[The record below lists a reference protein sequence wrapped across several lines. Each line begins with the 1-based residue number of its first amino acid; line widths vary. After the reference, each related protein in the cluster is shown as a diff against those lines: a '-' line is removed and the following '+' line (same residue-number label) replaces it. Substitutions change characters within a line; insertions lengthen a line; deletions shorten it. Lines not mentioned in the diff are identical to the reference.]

1 MSFQEILIACLAA
14 FAAGFIDAVVG
25 GGGLVQTPALLI
37 TFPQYPVATLL
48 GTVKIPSFCGTAVS
62 AWQYSKKIA
71 INWALVGRIAL
82 AAFFAALAG
91 SYLVSLLSNAVVKP
105 VIFIILI
112 GVAVYSYTQK
122 SLGTHSFQVDARLAL
137 IRGVSAG
144 LVIGFYDGF
153 IGPGTG
159 SFLVLVFIS
168 LLGFNFMEASAH
180 AKVVN
185 LATNLA
191 SILYFGYTG
200 HILFQLA
207 LPMAI
212 CNMAGGWGGTKLALK
227 KGNRFIRVFFLAV
240 VAATLLR
247 FGWDIFLK

>member
-91 SYLVSLLSNAVVKP
+91 SYLVSMLSNAVVKP

-112 GVAVYSYTQK
+112 GVAVYSYTKK

-137 IRGVSAG
+137 TRGVSAG

-212 CNMAGGWGGTKLALK
+212 CNMAGGWGGTKLALQ